1 MTRIDETK
9 PEKPQ
14 AVLGSVA
21 FGQIRIMIFTKG
33 KTKSHLKGLQSGK
46 T

>member
-1 MTRIDETK
+1 MTGIDEAE

-14 AVLGSVA
+14 ACLGSVA

-33 KTKSHLKGLQSGK
+33 KTKSQP
-46 T
+46 